1 MHSPKQLC
9 PRRVPR
15 DQFGGTSRVCIR
27 PARDSKQANLL
38 RQSLETMGTPI
49 DEVEIGASDKVA
61 NGLRRQHLA
70 TTRKSDY
77 PCRDMDGDP
86 LSVATAQFDLT
97 RVQPASHF
105 DAERAYR
112 FYDGAR
118 TPDSPG
124 RSIESR
130 HKTIAESS

>member
-61 NGLRRQHLA
+61 NGLRPQHLA

-97 RVQPASHF
+97 VCNPLRTSMPSGRIASTTALAHLQPGQVH
-105 DAERAYR
+105 RK
-112 FYDGAR
+112 
-118 TPDSPG
+118 SP
-124 RSIESR
+124 
-130 HKTIAESS
+130 